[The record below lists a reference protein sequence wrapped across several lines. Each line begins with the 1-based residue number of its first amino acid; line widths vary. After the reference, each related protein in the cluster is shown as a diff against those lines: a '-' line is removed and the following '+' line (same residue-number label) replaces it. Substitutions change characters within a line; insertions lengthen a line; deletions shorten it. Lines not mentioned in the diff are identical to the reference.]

1 VFFTPP
7 EAAEFLGVTPARLA
21 FLRLTLRCYPYLK
34 LGNGK
39 ASPVRYRIDDIYP
52 EGGPQEL
59 PSVAWLNSP
68 RLARL
73 FRLHPGALDRWR
85 CDGMG
90 VGPEYIRIGEPPRCR
105 IQYPIEVVAQ
115 YIEDH
120 MVYPTPRRGDK
131 L

>member
-1 VFFTPP
+1 
-7 EAAEFLGVTPARLA
+7 
-21 FLRLTLRCYPYLK
+21 
-34 LGNGK
+34 
-39 ASPVRYRIDDIYP
+39 
-52 EGGPQEL
+52 
-59 PSVAWLNSP
+59 
-68 RLARL
+68 
-73 FRLHPGALDRWR
+73 
-85 CDGMG
+85 MG